1 MKKAMMRMMD
11 YDFKNSK
18 KILKMLL
25 QNGAYVNAKNHCKQ
39 TPLHL
44 ANDPKFATELLNY
57 GANINAQ
64 DRKGRTALYLA
75 IRRENKE
82 VFEVLLK
89 RGADVHLKKNTG
101 ISSLRYA
108 IDTAPNWFLKM
119 MIKYSNIEVTDEIKD
134 VLEDADDD
142 DEN

>member
-1 MKKAMMRMMD
+1 MQ
-11 YDFKNSK
+11 N
-18 KILKMLL
+18 ILQHVLGKLSFE
-25 QNGAYVNAKNHCKQ
+25 
-39 TPLHL
+39 
-44 ANDPKFATELLNY
+44 FATELLNY

-89 RGADVHLKKNTG
+89 RGADVHLKKNNG

-119 MIKYSNIEVTDEIKD
+119 MIKFSNIENSYTWGICTIPLDLIYLPV
-134 VLEDADDD
+134 
-142 DEN
+142 